1 MIIILETDTWFYDN
15 ARKELRKIL
24 YRINI
29 GLEDQTDLGIACG
42 ILSSFIHSD
51 NDNLTKEAHEYIQR
65 YACFQNFDIK

>member
-1 MIIILETDTWFYDN
+1 MINILETDTWFYDN

-42 ILSSFIHSD
+42 ILSSFLHSD
-51 NDNLTKEAHEYIQR
+51 NEILTKEANDYIQR
-65 YACFQNFDIK
+65 YSCFQNFEIK